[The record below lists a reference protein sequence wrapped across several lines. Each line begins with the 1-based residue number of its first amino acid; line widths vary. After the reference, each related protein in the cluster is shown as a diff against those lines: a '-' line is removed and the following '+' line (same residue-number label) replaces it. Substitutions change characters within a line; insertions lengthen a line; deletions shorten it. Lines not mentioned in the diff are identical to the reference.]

1 MYILTL
7 NGEIIFVNKTKKK
20 TTAKRKQYQ
29 HAGIKVVQW
38 QTPRP
43 VKVGELFQ

>member
-29 HAGIKVVQW
+29 RAGIKVVQW
-38 QTPRP
+38 LAPGP
-43 VKVGELFQ
+43 VKVGQLFD